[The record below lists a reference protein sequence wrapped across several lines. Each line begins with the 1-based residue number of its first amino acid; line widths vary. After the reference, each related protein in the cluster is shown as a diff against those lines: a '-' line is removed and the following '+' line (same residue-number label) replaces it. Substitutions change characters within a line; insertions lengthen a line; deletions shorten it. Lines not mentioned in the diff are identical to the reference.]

1 MILDAIVNA
10 AGYSALHPLFV
21 EGFRFITGPGQA
33 APAGRYE
40 LAGGAY
46 ALVQEYDTKPAEGAL
61 FEAHRRFID
70 IQYVASGAEVI
81 YYANLG
87 RLKAGDYLPEK
98 DYVGLEGSGSA
109 LRLSAGE
116 FAIFYP
122 QDAHLPSRV
131 TTEGP
136 KPVRKVVVKIP
147 VQA

>member
-1 MILDAIVNA
+1 MILDVLANA
-10 AGYSALHPLFV
+10 AVYYPLHPLFA
-21 EGFRFITGPGQA
+21 EGFRFIHEQGQS

-46 ALVQEYDTKPAEGAL
+46 VLVQEYDTKPAEGAK

-70 IQYVASGAEVI
+70 IQYVVSGAELA
-81 YYANLG
+81 YYANLDQM
-87 RLKAGDYLPEK
+87 KADAYLPEK

-109 LRLSAGE
+109 LQLGAGD

-131 TTEGP
+131 TAAGP
-136 KPVRKVVVKIP
+136 QPVRKVVVKIP
-147 VQA
+147 VLP